1 MMRRTLLPL
10 ALVLSVGGCKA
21 PADDVAAPAA
31 DGSAAAATEASPA
44 AAPVSDAQRDAW
56 ERSFGVR
63 DPDAQLFVTAAVDA
77 ARLAAGRRALARI
90 EASSVDRVVE
100 PDLHVTFVFAS
111 NIHAELDDCGCR
123 SHPLGGLDRLA
134 TLMNHVDELTEHPV
148 VRLDTGNALARF
160 DARVSASTEEVLAA
174 ESVLRAFD
182 IMGIRAMT
190 LGTHDLS
197 LGDDVLATILGGP
210 SVEVVS
216 ANVIA
221 PRLDVA
227 DHAVF
232 DAEGLR
238 IGTVGL
244 TGGRDPGPDW
254 VGAELGWGDDLTS
267 VARGVRA
274 ARDEGADIVVLLSS
288 AGMTDTATA
297 LRTLGEL
304 EALPD
309 LAFVSGSG
317 AKSAEPLYEA
327 GVPMLEAADRGR
339 FMVQAEVAAWHDEP
353 IRFERTAPLGTVV
366 RDWLSTI
373 TVVATTERNLRR
385 FADTPNSE
393 GRIASYEHLLN
404 TQLEQQRALEAQM
417 RAASPWQPGAVP
429 AERVASLRVTMHEV
443 TLDLEREPAVAAIVD
458 RAFEQGA
465 RH

>member
-10 ALVLSVGGCKA
+10 ALALSVGACR
-21 PADDVAAPAA
+21 PAGDDAAATPA
-31 DGSAAAATEASPA
+31 DGSAAAAPA
-44 AAPVSDAQRDAW
+44 ANPTAAPITDAQRDAW
-56 ERSFGVR
+56 ERTFGVR

-100 PDLHVTFVFAS
+100 PDMRVTFLFAS

-134 TLMNHVDELTEHPV
+134 TLMNHIDELTEHPV

-160 DARVSASTEEVLAA
+160 DARISAEPEEILAA

-182 IMGIRAMT
+182 VMGIRAMT

-197 LGDDVLATILGGP
+197 LGADTVGSLLRGPDVVA
-210 SVEVVS
+210 VS
-216 ANVIA
+216 ANVVA
-221 PRLDVA
+221 PGLQVA
-227 DHAVF
+227 PYTVF
-232 DAEGLR
+232 EADGVR
-238 IGTVGL
+238 IGAVGL
-244 TGGRDPGPDW
+244 TGGREPAPEW
-254 VGAELGWGDDLTS
+254 VGAELGWGDDLAP

-274 ARDEGADIVVLLSS
+274 ARDEGADVVVMLSS
-288 AGMTDTATA
+288 AGTTDTASA
-297 LRTLGEL
+297 LRSLAELGG
-304 EALPD
+304 LPD

-317 AKSAEPLYEA
+317 AKSSEPLYEA
-327 GVPMLEAADRGR
+327 GVPILEAADRGR
-339 FMVQAEVAAWHDEP
+339 FMLQVEVAAWHDEP
-353 IRFERTAPLGTVV
+353 IRFERSAPLGVVV

-385 FADTPNSE
+385 FADAPNNES
-393 GRIASYEHLLN
+393 RVASYEHLLN

-417 RAASPWQPGAVP
+417 RAASPWQPGAAP
-429 AERVASLRVTMHEV
+429 AERVASLQVTMHEV

-458 RAFEQGA
+458 RAFENGA